1 MLHITE
7 PIRRPISCGS
17 NTVHKIEIHYLLE
30 ILFLLKSSPQ
40 HVLLV
45 CQLHIKCRK
54 GMGQRQNTKSC
65 DPRKVL
71 PANIDFGSTICD
83 LGHRLQTGTVFPS
96 CIFLYQLVVFEH
108 IDQSGT

>member
-1 MLHITE
+1 MWI
-7 PIRRPISCGS
+7 
-17 NTVHKIEIHYLLE
+17 KYLLE

-71 PANIDFGSTICD
+71 PTNRDFGSTICD

-96 CIFLYQLVVFEH
+96 CIFLCQLVVFVH